1 MKKTDAR
8 LRRDVL
14 AELAW
19 EPSVDATFIGIDARA
34 GVISWSGRVA
44 TYTEKW
50 RARHA
55 IERVA
60 GVAALVGELAVELGE
75 ENVRVDA
82 DIARSAQNVIEWI
95 TYLPVG
101 SVYVEVE
108 NGWVTLAG
116 QLAWPFQKQGAEQ
129 CIASLMGVT
138 GISNEIRLAVE
149 ASAITISAHLDA
161 PPERRVHTTHA
172 GFAPRSEAL
181 M

>member
-19 EPSVDATFIGIDARA
+19 EPSVDATFIGIDACT

-50 RARHA
+50 RARNA

-75 ENVRVDA
+75 DSVRVDA

-116 QLAWPFQKQGAEQ
+116 QLDWPFQKQGAEDG
-129 CIASLMGVT
+129 IASLTGVMG
-138 GISNEIRLAVE
+138 IRNQIGLPAQR
-149 ASAITISAHLDA
+149 TQ
-161 PPERRVHTTHA
+161 
-172 GFAPRSEAL
+172 G
-181 M
+181 